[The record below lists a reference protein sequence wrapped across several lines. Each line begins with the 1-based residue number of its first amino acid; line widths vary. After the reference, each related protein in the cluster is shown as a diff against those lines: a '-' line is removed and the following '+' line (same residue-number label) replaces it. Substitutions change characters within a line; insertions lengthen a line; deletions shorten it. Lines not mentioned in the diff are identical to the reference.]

1 MSENLYISKCWIK
14 FIFFYYFMIFIAGN
28 LIALT
33 ALSPNI
39 FFKQDIEML
48 HRALIGGA
56 GMACIGSSIFYIRKI
71 YKSCMNLKF
80 ITDSSADCEI
90 QRFGTVIYYLAR
102 PFFAIGFSILV
113 VIGIKSGSML
123 TSKNA
128 VDLDDG
134 FLYLTMFT
142 SFFIGFSTGKFIK
155 KLENKSEKIID
166 KVCSGE

>member
-14 FIFFYYFMIFIAGN
+14 LVFFYYFVIFILGN
-28 LIALT
+28 LISLIALNPGI
-33 ALSPNI
+33 LFLDQI
-39 FFKQDIEML
+39 QIL

-71 YKSCMNLKF
+71 YKSCMQLKF
-80 ITDSSADCEI
+80 ITDTTPNSDI
-90 QRFGTVIYYLAR
+90 QQFGTVIYYLAR
-102 PFFAIGFSILV
+102 PFFAVGFSILV

-128 VDLDDG
+128 IDLDEG
-134 FLYLTMFT
+134 FVYLTMFT

-155 KLENKSEKIID
+155 KLEGKSEEIID
-166 KVCSGE
+166 KICAG